1 MPLSSLEETDE
12 QVNMLGCDNYH
23 EGNKQDDQTENKRE
37 GAERV
42 GSILT
47 RIIGQFLYEEVIQEE

>member
-23 EGNKQDDQTENKRE
+23 EGNKQDD
-37 GAERV
+37 
-42 GSILT
+42 
-47 RIIGQFLYEEVIQEE
+47 